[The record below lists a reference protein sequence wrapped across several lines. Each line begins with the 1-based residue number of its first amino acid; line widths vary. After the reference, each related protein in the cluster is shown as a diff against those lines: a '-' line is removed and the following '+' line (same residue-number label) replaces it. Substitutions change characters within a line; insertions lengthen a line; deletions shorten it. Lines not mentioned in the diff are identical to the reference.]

1 MQKLF
6 YPDSVTIV
14 RKKGDIHTREDI
26 MTCPVLP
33 DASLSPE
40 TNRSNVI
47 ARLRSDPSVVLL
59 LEDRGGSCEETVQL
73 RDGLLLCVRAVQSV
87 VPVASVTLSSEGN
100 EIYREDFTAEDGE
113 EEDGI
118 SLLDKLVRQIIVILE
133 NVECGDYRFLPED
146 VPYLVPVEPG
156 EPINYFDA
164 CNLLRKSGYQ
174 TESIHTV
181 GFARDPVL
189 FVHENDVVL
198 FGSHRFA
205 GEEYFLEMK
214 RLFFGVKANEVRSA
228 VEELGKDS
236 VIDVIEWED
245 GSWSFRT
252 TMDEDLD
259 SDNFLDRLESD
270 LSGIRELIS
279 RVEYRVGA
287 EPWPITKE
295 QRQLFIYEVV
305 DTSLKLSRIKI

>member
-33 DASLSPE
+33 DVGLSPE
-40 TNRSNVI
+40 ANRSNVI

-59 LEDRGGSCEETVQL
+59 LEDRGGACEETVQL
-73 RDGLLLCVRAVQSV
+73 RDGMSLCVRAVQSV
-87 VPVASVTLSSEGN
+87 VPLASVTLSCEGN
-100 EIYREDFTAEDGE
+100 EIYREDFTAEDCE
-113 EEDGI
+113 ENGI

-133 NVECGDYRFLPED
+133 NVECGDYRFLPEN
-146 VPYLVPVEPG
+146 VQHLVPVEPC

-164 CNLLRKSGYQ
+164 CNLLRNSGYQ

-181 GFARDPVL
+181 GYARDPVL

-205 GEEYFLEMK
+205 GAEYFLEMK
-214 RLFFGVKANEVRSA
+214 RLFNGVNANEVRSA
-228 VEELGKDS
+228 VEELGKNS
-236 VIDVIEWED
+236 VINVIEWED

-252 TMDEDLD
+252 TMDDDLD

-270 LSGIRELIS
+270 LFDIREFIS
-279 RVEYRVGA
+279 RVEYRVGE

-305 DTSLKLSRIKI
+305 DTSLRLSRIKI